1 MTTAQPRTNRL
12 RLAAVAAGAA
22 ALLLAVSAAAQTLRY
37 EPQPSGSKVRI
48 DGTSTLH
55 KWTVDGPTVNGFIE
69 ADSGFPESALA
80 DPKAAAPVVQVSIPV
95 DSLKS
100 FDELM
105 DQVMQ
110 DHMDM
115 ARYPRIEYRLVSLKP
130 RSAAGAAGPLKFDA
144 TGTLTV
150 SGTAQTVTMPVTIE
164 RVDRTAI
171 KVAGSTPLKMTDFGV
186 EPPAPRILGMPTIK
200 TGNDVTISFE
210 WLLALKQPPP
220 AGQ

>member
-1 MTTAQPRTNRL
+1 MRTTQPRTGRP
-12 RLAAVAAGAA
+12 RVAAIAAGAA
-22 ALLLAVSAAAQTLRY
+22 SLLLAISAAAQTVRY
-37 EPQPSGSKVRI
+37 EAQPSGSKVRI

-69 ADSGFPESALA
+69 ADSGFPESAFA

-130 RSAAGAAGPLKFDA
+130 KAAAGASGPLKFDA

-150 SGTAQTVTMPVTIE
+150 SGTAQTVTMPITIE
-164 RVDRTAI
+164 RVDRTTI
-171 KVAGSTPLKMTDFGV
+171 KIAGSTPLKMTDFGV
-186 EPPAPRILGMPTIK
+186 EPPAPRILGMPTIR

-210 WLLALKQPPP
+210 WLLALKP
-220 AGQ
+220 AQAASQ